1 MIARTTEYLVQV
13 ALLKRQI
20 IMLRSLK
27 FKVKQLV
34 LLAWLLLLLLVL
46 LIKRYP
52 TLVLWSGMIFGADM
66 SSSVDIDNKNLDTS

>member
-20 IMLRSLK
+20 IMLRSLRL
-27 FKVKQLV
+27 KVKQLV

-52 TLVLWSGMIFGADM
+52 TLVLWSGMFFGADM